1 MLTLT
6 RLLQSVAV
14 GAAMLLAAQPAFATA
29 TVILLNGDPAGVGLN
44 DPTPAVP
51 VAGGPPWASIV

>member
-6 RLLQSVAV
+6 RLLQSIAV
-14 GAAMLLAAQPAFATA
+14 AAMLLAAQPAFATA